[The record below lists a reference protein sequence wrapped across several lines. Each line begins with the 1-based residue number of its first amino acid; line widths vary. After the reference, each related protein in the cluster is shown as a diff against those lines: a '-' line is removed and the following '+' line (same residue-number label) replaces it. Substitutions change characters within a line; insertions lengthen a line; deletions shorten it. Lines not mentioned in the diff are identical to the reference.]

1 MPWPPIHTAPRLR
14 AGVCGLLGIAAL
26 GGTTVALSSSA
37 AVAAPDPCSA
47 GQIAKTVGV
56 VANNT
61 GAYLDTHPQTNQAL
75 TTISQQQTGPQ
86 TLVSLKAY
94 FDANPQ
100 AGKDL
105 QAIQQPLTSLS
116 TRCTMPVSLPQLLGL
131 LQAAPSA
138 GGAVPAQAVGGPNPP
153 TATASAVAV
162 PARGGPLPGPAPYTA
177 R

>member
-37 AVAAPDPCSA
+37 AVAAADPCAAS
-47 GQIAKTVGV
+47 QIAKTVGV

-75 TTISQQQTGPQ
+75 TTISQQQAGPQ
-86 TLVSLKAY
+86 TLVSLRAY

-100 AGKDL
+100 AGKNL
-105 QAIQQPLTSLS
+105 QAIQ
-116 TRCTMPVSLPQLLGL
+116 
-131 LQAAPSA
+131 
-138 GGAVPAQAVGGPNPP
+138 VGGPNPP
-153 TATASAVAV
+153 TATATATASAMAV